1 MIILTSTPQ
10 PRPSHIAP
18 AVQDTFS
25 AHDQS
30 SLARRMA
37 ETASAERAAA
47 IKRDGKGTPLNLGDS
62 KRSAEKNGLI
72 ILSAIV
78 GKMSAPQI
86 ATATGLSIHNV
97 ESAVMRLVRQGKLT
111 RTVVMAGKRRRA
123 WYEVAS

>member
-1 MIILTSTPQ
+1 
-10 PRPSHIAP
+10 
-18 AVQDTFS
+18 
-25 AHDQS
+25 
-30 SLARRMA
+30 MA
-37 ETASAERAAA
+37 ETARAERAAA
-47 IKRDGKGTPLNLGDS
+47 IKRDGKGTPLNLGGS

-111 RTVVMAGKRRRA
+111 RTVVMAGERRRA